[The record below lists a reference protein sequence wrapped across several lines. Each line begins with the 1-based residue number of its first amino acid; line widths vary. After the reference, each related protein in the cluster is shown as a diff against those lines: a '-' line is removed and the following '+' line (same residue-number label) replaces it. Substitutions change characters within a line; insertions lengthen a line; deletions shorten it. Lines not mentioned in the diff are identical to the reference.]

1 MICIKGKMVFT
12 EEEKT
17 NLYLENEKLVHKVA
31 SMFASTCLS
40 MEELHSEALVG
51 FVNALNSFDPDRNT
65 KFSTYAFTCM
75 RKQIL
80 TYLRTETKRNKLKTV
95 SLDEMSAVKNDG
107 NLVSQSDVLYYK
119 EIVNNG
125 KELNAIEVGFQV
137 TELQEFLK
145 KELNK
150 MDKTLA
156 QILVLRFGL
165 FETAEHTQQ
174 EVADILHTT
183 QSNISKLEKKAL
195 DYFVKSTFMEYR
207 ASIS

>member
-1 MICIKGKMVFT
+1 MICVKGKMVFT
-12 EEEKT
+12 EEEKA
-17 NLYLENEKLVHKVA
+17 NLYRENEKLVHKVA

-137 TELQEFLK
+137 AELQEFLK

-195 DYFVKSTFMEYR
+195 DYFAKSTFMEYR